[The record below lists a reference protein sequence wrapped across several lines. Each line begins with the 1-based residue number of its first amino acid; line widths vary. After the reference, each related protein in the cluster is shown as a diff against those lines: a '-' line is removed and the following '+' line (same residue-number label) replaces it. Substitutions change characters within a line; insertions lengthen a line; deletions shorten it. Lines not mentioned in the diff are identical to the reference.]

1 MATIY
6 SNKIAVNVSGTSAC
20 SVYNVNAMVSNGEG
34 SVSPTS
40 ATVTC
45 TQSATFTATPYANYV
60 FGSWVIAGD
69 KGTSS
74 SIGGNPIT
82 LTATLLSSYATS
94 GSTVALKAYF
104 QPKNIILSL

>member
-1 MATIY
+1 MVTIY
-6 SNKIAVNVSGTSAC
+6 SNIITVYVSETSEC
-20 SVYNVNAMVSNGEG
+20 SSYDVNAMVSNGEG

-40 ATVTC
+40 ATITC

-74 SIGGNPIT
+74 SIGSNPIT

-94 GSTVALKAYF
+94 GSTVTLRAYF
-104 QPKNIILSL
+104 FPRNIILV

>member
-1 MATIY
+1 MVTIY
-6 SNKIAVNVSGTSAC
+6 SNIITVYVSETSEC
-20 SVYNVNAMVSNGEG
+20 SLYDVNAIVSNGEG

-45 TQSATFTATPYANYV
+45 TQSATFTATPYANYI

-82 LTATLLSSYATS
+82 LTATLLSPYATS
-94 GSTVALKAYF
+94 GSTVTLRAYF
-104 QPKNIILSL
+104 FPRNIILV

>member
-1 MATIY
+1 MAIY
-6 SNKIAVNVSGTSAC
+6 SNVLTVNVSETSAC
-20 SVYNVNAMVSNGEG
+20 SSYNVNAMVSNGEG

-104 QPKNIILSL
+104 FPKNIILAL

>member
-1 MATIY
+1 LP
-6 SNKIAVNVSGTSAC
+6 K
-20 SVYNVNAMVSNGEG
+20 
-34 SVSPTS
+34 S

-104 QPKNIILSL
+104 QPKNIILAL